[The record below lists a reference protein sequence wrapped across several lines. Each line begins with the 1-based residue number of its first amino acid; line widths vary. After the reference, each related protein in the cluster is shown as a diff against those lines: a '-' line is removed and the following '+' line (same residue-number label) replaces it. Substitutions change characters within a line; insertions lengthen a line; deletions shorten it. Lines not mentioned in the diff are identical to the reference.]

1 MDSSSDESLSGD
13 PVHSP
18 NGTEVGRSST
28 NAEIRFHAPF
38 RPTDGAEDFFGW
50 TPQKRR
56 RIQALAKKHV
66 EEQKSIDTLR
76 TVDSVAWARTIRDWL
91 EQ

>member
-18 NGTEVGRSST
+18 NGTEVGRSFPDGD
-28 NAEIRFHAPF
+28 IRSHAPSI
-38 RPTDGAEDFFGW
+38 RLNEDFFGW

-56 RIQALAKKHV
+56 RLQALAKKHV